1 MLVLPLAAFIG
12 LRYSRAKQK
21 NRFIS
26 FISLSSLLGIMLGV
40 AVLIVGV
47 SAMNGFEREL
57 RDRILSVI
65 PHGELESAQGPF
77 ANWPALVKQVEQDR
91 QVIAA
96 APYINVTGLLQKGN
110 EMKGVA
116 LRAIE
121 PELEDK
127 VTQMSQFITGDGWQ
141 RLAEPGYQLILGKG
155 IADKLGLQVNDN
167 VTLLLPNL
175 TADNKL
181 SAPRRVTFTLVG
193 LLEMGGQLD
202 HSLGFIHLNT
212 GNELTA
218 GVNGVAFKTTDVMD
232 AVSITRR
239 VAYASGL
246 LVYIKPWV
254 FSQGNVYQDIQ
265 MVKALMYVILFL
277 VVAVACFNI
286 VSTLV
291 MAVND
296 KKGDIAI
303 LQTMGASSA
312 LLRNIFI
319 VQGLLNGVVGALF
332 GVVLGVIVA
341 LNLTEIFQFFESL
354 TGQKVLSGE
363 IYFID
368 FMPSLVQPLDVVV
381 IASVAVLMSLL
392 ATIYPAWRATKVKPA
407 QQLGHG

>member
-1 MLVLPLAAFIG
+1 MLPLSAFIG

-40 AVLIVGV
+40 AVLIIGV

-57 RDRILSVI
+57 RERILSVI

-77 ANWPALVKQVEQDR
+77 LDWQNLVKQVEQDE

-121 PELEDK
+121 PELEDR
-127 VTQMSQFITGDGWQ
+127 VTQMSQFIQGDGWQ
-141 RLAEPGYQLILGKG
+141 RLAEPGQHLILGKG
-155 IADKLGLQVNDN
+155 IADKLGLAVNDS
-167 VTLLLPNL
+167 VTLLLPNI
-175 TADNKL
+175 DDEKKL

-202 HSLGFIHLNT
+202 HNLGFINLSSGQT
-212 GNELTA
+212 LTT

-265 MVKALMYVILFL
+265 MVKTLMYVILFL

-291 MAVND
+291 MAVNE

-303 LQTMGASSA
+303 LQTMGASNQ

-319 VQGLLNGVVGALF
+319 VQGLLNGMVGAGF
-332 GVVLGVIVA
+332 GVILGLLVA
-341 LNLTEIFQFFESL
+341 LNLTPIFQFIESI
-354 TGQKVLSGE
+354 TGHKVLSGE
-363 IYFID
+363 VYFID
-368 FMPSLVQPLDVVV
+368 FLPSLVQPLDVVV
-381 IASVAVLMSLL
+381 IAVIAVLMSLL
-392 ATIYPAWRATKVKPA
+392 ATLYPAWRATKIEPA